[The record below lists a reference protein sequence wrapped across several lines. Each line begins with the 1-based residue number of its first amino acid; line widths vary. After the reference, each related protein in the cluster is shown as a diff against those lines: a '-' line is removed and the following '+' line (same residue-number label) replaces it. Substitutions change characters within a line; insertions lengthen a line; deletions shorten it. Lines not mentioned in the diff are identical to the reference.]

1 MQIETFW
8 LRCENSNFLQNALF
22 WVLETVMPET
32 VTPFPISQP
41 VITCLKLTIKTL
53 EKGVEYVQSQQQKHQ
68 NNTNGI
74 VLVFSLLT
82 LKVFQTLF

>member
-32 VTPFPISQP
+32 VAPFPISQP
-41 VITCLKLTIKTL
+41 VITCSKLTIKTL

-82 LKVFQTLF
+82 LKAFQTLF